1 MSGIFHPGWIY
12 HHRATA
18 NSGALGRVLITRG
31 SGEEPTWNPETG
43 VTTAAPREEI
53 YRGSGQVQRI
63 AFPTNRDFV
72 EDAAKFQRMEVT
84 VGFETNELLPLV
96 FDVRVND
103 RVEVLSNPSDPEKV
117 GAFYYVHGDESS
129 SNAWQRVLTCQ
140 TNMKQG

>member
-31 SGEEPTWNPETG
+31 TATEPTWNPETG
-43 VTTAAPREEI
+43 VTTSEARVEI
-53 YRGSGQVQRI
+53 YKGSAQIQRI

-72 EDAAKFQRMEVT
+72 EDAAKFQRVEVT
-84 VGFETNELLPLV
+84 VGYETNELIPLAFEV
-96 FDVRVND
+96 HVND
-103 RVEVLSNPSDPEKV
+103 RVEVLGNGSDPEKV
-117 GAFYYVHGDESS
+117 GEFYYVHGDESS
-129 SNAWQRVLTCQ
+129 SNSWQCVLTCQ